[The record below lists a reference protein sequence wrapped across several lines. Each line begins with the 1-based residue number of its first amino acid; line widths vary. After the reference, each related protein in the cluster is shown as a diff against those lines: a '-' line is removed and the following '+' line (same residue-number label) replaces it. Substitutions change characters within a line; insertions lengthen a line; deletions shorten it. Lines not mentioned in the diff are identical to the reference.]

1 MFKLFRKKKEDKEI
15 IVDEQ
20 GNEVEIEDEV
30 ETPTETVENEET
42 TQEEVTIDTV
52 SEEPVVEEIPP
63 QPLESEEVKALKI
76 ELETLKA
83 EIEALKKS
91 QIVEPAIEE
100 EVDEFGLTQEA
111 HFAGSESKKQPKF

>member
-83 EIEALKKS
+83 EIEALKKA
-91 QIVEPAIEE
+91 QIVEPVIEE